1 MPLLVIGLAFLAG
14 ALPFSIWVG
23 RLALR
28 KDIRQYGDRNPGAT
42 NVIRAGGWRWGGLA
56 LLLDCLKGAI
66 PVGLA
71 HFSLG
76 WTGWPLA
83 LVAIAP
89 VAGHAFSPFLHFHG
103 GKAVA
108 ATFGVW
114 AGLTVWEG
122 PLVLGL
128 LLGLCFTF
136 IATSGWAMI
145 LAMLG
150 MLAYFVLIP
159 ASFNPLGL
167 RPDLIPTLLVAWIGN
182 FAILVWKH
190 REELVHLPVLRRN
203 QTKGAGTDAP
213 GL

>member
-1 MPLLVIGLAFLAG
+1 MTLPLALLLAFLSG
-14 ALPFSIWVG
+14 ALPFSMWVG

-28 KDIRQYGDRNPGAT
+28 TDIRNYGDRNPGAT
-42 NVIRAGGWRWGGLA
+42 NVIRAGGWWWGALA

-66 PVGLA
+66 PVGWVY
-71 HFSLG
+71 FGLG

-89 VAGHAFSPFLHFHG
+89 IAGHAFSPFLRFRG

-114 AGLTVWEG
+114 TGLTVWEA
-122 PLVLGL
+122 PMVLGL
-128 LLGLCFTF
+128 LLGLFFFF

-145 LAMLG
+145 LAMIGLA
-150 MLAYFVLIP
+150 AYFALIP
-159 ASFNPLGL
+159 ASFNPLDL
-167 RPDLIPTLLVAWIGN
+167 RPDLIPTVAAVWLGN

-190 REELVHLPVLRRN
+190 RAELMHWPARRR
-203 QTKGAGTDAP
+203 K
-213 GL
+213 